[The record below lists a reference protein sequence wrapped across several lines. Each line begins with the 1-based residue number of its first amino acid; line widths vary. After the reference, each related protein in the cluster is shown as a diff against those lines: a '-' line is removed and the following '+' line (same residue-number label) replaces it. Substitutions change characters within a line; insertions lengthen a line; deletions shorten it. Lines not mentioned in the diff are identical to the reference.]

1 MEDQQEIICG
11 LPNGTSN
18 LEGHF
23 FHLQEAQLSQIDCV
37 MHYVSWS
44 LVNCC
49 TIVWKITHFV

>member
-1 MEDQQEIICG
+1 MVQKSRDVSTMEDQQEIICG

-37 MHYVSWS
+37 MHYVS
-44 LVNCC
+44 
-49 TIVWKITHFV
+49 